1 MIDTMHPDTVQIDTY
16 LSSLRTHLGP
26 MTLSERDEI
35 IREISAHIR
44 DSAEET
50 GASLE
55 AVLMRLGPA
64 DQLAAQYRDG
74 LLISNA
80 SRSIS
85 PLKLMRGALRLATKG
100 VFGVIVFFV
109 GMIGYAIGGGFVL
122 SGMLKPILPAHTG
135 MWVQD
140 GHLLEF
146 GTHFPLVGPP
156 AHEVLGMWYIPLML
170 TAGSLTLLATTFA
183 IRTSLRISQSWQAK
197 LSMSASW
204 KA

>member
-1 MIDTMHPDTVQIDTY
+1 MIDTMHDTMQIDTY

-44 DSAEET
+44 DSAEES
-50 GASLE
+50 GVSVDAIL
-55 AVLMRLGPA
+55 ARLGPA
-64 DQLAAQYRDG
+64 EELAAQYRDG
-74 LLISNA
+74 ILIRSA

-100 VFGVIVFFV
+100 AFGVIVFFAGTFGYIMGGGMV
-109 GMIGYAIGGGFVL
+109 LAGMI
-122 SGMLKPILPAHTG
+122 KPIFPAHTG

-140 GHLLEF
+140 GRIVAF
-146 GTHFPLVGPP
+146 GTEFPQFGPP

-170 TAGSLTLLATTFA
+170 TAGSLTLLATTFV
-183 IRTSLRISQSWQAK
+183 IRMSLRVSQHWQAK
-197 LSMSASW
+197 LSPGA
-204 KA
+204 

>member
-1 MIDTMHPDTVQIDTY
+1 MIDTMHPHTVQIDTY

-44 DSAEET
+44 DSAEESRESVET
-50 GASLE
+50 ILA
-55 AVLMRLGPA
+55 RLGSA
-64 DQLAAQYRDG
+64 EELAAQYRDG
-74 LLISNA
+74 LLISSA

-100 VFGVIVFFV
+100 ASGVIVFFV
-109 GMIGYAIGGGFVL
+109 GMFGYLIGGGMVL
-122 SGMLKPILPAHTG
+122 SGMIKPILPAHTG
-135 MWVQD
+135 MWVQN
-140 GHLLEF
+140 GRLIAF
-146 GTHFPLVGPP
+146 GTQFPQHYPP

-170 TAGSLTLLATTFA
+170 TAGSLTLLATTFV

-197 LSMSASW
+197 LSTSASA